1 MTQSVTQ
8 NSERDVDEGIV
19 ENDVPF
25 KRNKKRRK
33 PRLKRIIFIISFLLM
48 PTLNFLIFYV
58 YVNGSSFLMAFQKSI
73 DGQTVWGFMNFVQFF
88 QEFSTEGSE
97 MAEAIRNTFITFGVK
112 LIMFPISMLT
122 SVFLYKKVWG
132 HKVFRILFFL
142 PSLLSGTI
150 IAELYIMLCNNTL
163 GSEGLFSIIVKS
175 LLDLD
180 YFPSLL
186 SEERFANTFVMI
198 NLIWIA
204 FPADMIIWSGTLS
217 RIPDSVLE
225 SAQLDGVNWWQEV
238 TRIIIPLIWPTF
250 ALQSMLLCVGI
261 FGSSGAVFLLT
272 NMGDY
277 GTQTLSNWMFMQI
290 YNQGG
295 YVKNSN
301 VLNYLS
307 AVGLI
312 LTSLTWVVVI
322 TVKKLTGK
330 MDPEVSF

>member
-1 MTQSVTQ
+1 MAISVSQ
-8 NSERDVDEGIV
+8 KKQPDVCKGN
-19 ENDVPF
+19 ENNDMSF
-25 KRNKKRRK
+25 KRNKKRRR
-33 PRLKRIIFIISFLLM
+33 PRLKRIIFITSFLLM

-58 YVNGSSFLMAFQKSI
+58 YVNASSFLMAFQKTI
-73 DGQTVWGFMNFVQFF
+73 DGQTVWGFMNFQQFF
-88 QEFSTEGSE
+88 AEFTTEGSE

-150 IAELYIMLCNNTL
+150 ISELYIMLCNNTL

-175 LLDLD
+175 LCDLD

-198 NLIWIA
+198 NLIWISL
-204 FPADMIIWSGTLS
+204 PADMIIWSGTLS

-225 SAQLDGVNWWQEV
+225 SAKLDGVNWWQEV
-238 TRIIIPLIWPTF
+238 TRIIIPMIWPTF

-295 YVKNSN
+295 AVTNSN
-301 VLNYLS
+301 VLCYLS
-307 AVGLI
+307 AVGLV
-312 LTSLTWVVVI
+312 LTSITWIIVI
-322 TVKKLTGK
+322 LVKKLTGK